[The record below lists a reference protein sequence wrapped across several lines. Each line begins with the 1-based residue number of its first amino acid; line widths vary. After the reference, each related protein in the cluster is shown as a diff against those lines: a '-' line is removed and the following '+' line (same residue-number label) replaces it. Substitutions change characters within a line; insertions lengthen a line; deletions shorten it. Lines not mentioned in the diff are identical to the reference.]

1 MSVIENHISGY
12 LYNEHC
18 SENNEEKCAAFQSIA
33 WSLIVH
39 KNTIKNCSTALQAFS
54 FRSLSLCIRS
64 SHRSCSL
71 KRGVLRDFAKLT
83 EKHLCQS
90 LLFNKV
96 AGLQCCEISNNAFS
110 IEHLQ
115 TTASVVSFISLFM
128 KARVLLEFISLVFSI
143 LYIFSPFSFV
153 LINALILPLK
163 QQYPYK

>member
-1 MSVIENHISGY
+1 M
-12 LYNEHC
+12 
-18 SENNEEKCAAFQSIA
+18 K
-33 WSLIVH
+33 
-39 KNTIKNCSTALQAFS
+39 KNVRPFKIQLGPLLFIKILLKTAQLLSKHFP
-54 FRSLSLCIRS
+54 FGLSLCIRS